1 MRRYRVGVLVLLTL
15 PMLATGCWDRV
26 EIEERGFVVG
36 AGIDVAEEEQAENGK
51 YLLTFQFVVPGGL
64 QSKESGGKGGSKGEA
79 YFNLTSA
86 GNTMFSAAR
95 NMSYRT
101 SRSPYLQHNRLILI
115 SEELAMRGEFVK
127 TLDLFL
133 RDHEMRRAAKVMVAE
148 GKASELL
155 EVKPRNEK
163 IPIMYFE
170 STAENPS
177 KSARIYPPTNI
188 GDVQSF
194 ILSKTSFALP
204 KLSKLDDEVS
214 VSGSAVFDG
223 GSQTLKGFLND
234 QETSGLNI
242 LRGTAQDGV
251 LEFKMKDDYLAYEI
265 KGLKRKILADISDPE
280 HIRFT
285 LFINM
290 EGNIGETQDRI
301 NLLEKYEVSE
311 IEQKTADELFNLT
324 TSTIEKVQQKF
335 KVDVIGLGDYLKQQ
349 HYPVW
354 KKIKDNWDR
363 GDHIFAQ
370 SEIVVEARAEV
381 RIVGSTVET
390 K

>member
-1 MRRYRVGVLVLLTL
+1 MRRYRAGMLVLLTL
-15 PMLATGCWDRV
+15 PILATGCWDRV

-51 YLLTFQFVVPGGL
+51 YLLTFQFVDPGGL
-64 QSKESGGKGGSKGEA
+64 QSKVSGGKGGSKGEA
-79 YFNLTSA
+79 YFNLSSA
-86 GNTMFSAAR
+86 GNTMFTAAR

-115 SEELAMRGEFVK
+115 SEELALRGEFVK

-133 RDHEMRRAAKVMVAE
+133 RDHEMRRATKVMVAE

-155 EVKPRNEK
+155 KVKPKNEK

-170 STAENPS
+170 STAENPP
-177 KSARIYPPTNI
+177 KSSRIYPPTNI

-204 KLSKLDDEVS
+204 KLSKLEDEVS

-223 GSQTLKGFLND
+223 ASQTLKGFLND

-242 LRGTAQDGV
+242 LRGTAMEGV
-251 LEFKMKDDYLAYEI
+251 LEFKMNDDYLAYEI
-265 KGLKRKILADISDPE
+265 KGLKRKIRADVSDPE

-285 LFINM
+285 LFLEM

-301 NLLEKYEVSE
+301 NLLKQYEVSE
-311 IEQKTADELFNLT
+311 IEQKTADELFKLT
-324 TSTIEKVQQKF
+324 TSTIERVQQNF

-349 HYPVW
+349 HYSVW

-363 GDHIFAQ
+363 GDNIFAQ

-381 RIVGSTVET
+381 RNVGSTVET

>member
-1 MRRYRVGVLVLLTL
+1 MLTL
-15 PMLATGCWDRV
+15 LILATTGCWDRV

-36 AGIDVAEEEQAENGK
+36 AGIDIAEEEQAEKGK
-51 YLLTFQFVVPGGL
+51 YLLTFQFVVPSGL

-86 GNTMFSAAR
+86 GNTMFTAAR

-115 SEELAMRGEFVK
+115 SEELALRGEFVK

-133 RDHEMRRAAKVMVAE
+133 RDHEMRRATKVMVAE

-155 EVKPRNEK
+155 EVKPKNEK

-170 STAENPS
+170 STAENPP

-223 GSQTLKGFLND
+223 ASQRLKGFLND
-234 QETSGLNI
+234 RETSGLNF
-242 LRGTAQDGV
+242 LRGTAQEGV
-251 LEFKMKDDYLAYEI
+251 LEFKMNDDFLAYEI
-265 KGLKRKILADISDPE
+265 KGLKRKIRADVSDLE

-285 LFINM
+285 LFLDM
-290 EGNIGETQDRI
+290 EGNIGETQERI
-301 NLLEKYEVSE
+301 NLLKQYEVSE
-311 IEQKTADELFNLT
+311 IEQKAADELFKLT
-324 TSTIEKVQQKF
+324 TSTIERVQQKF
-335 KVDVIGLGDYLKQQ
+335 RVDVIGLGDYLKQQ
-349 HYPVW
+349 HYSVW

-363 GDHIFAQ
+363 GDNIFAQ
-370 SEIVVEARAEV
+370 SDIVVEARAEV
-381 RIVGSTVET
+381 RIFGSTVET
-390 K
+390 NN